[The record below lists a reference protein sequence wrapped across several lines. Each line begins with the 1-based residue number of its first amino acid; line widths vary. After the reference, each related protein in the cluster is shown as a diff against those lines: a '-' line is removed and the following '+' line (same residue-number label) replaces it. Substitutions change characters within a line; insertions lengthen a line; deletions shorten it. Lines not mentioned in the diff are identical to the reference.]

1 MCPPREHFVRLKRKV
16 RTKGSSP
23 QNVERIQHLHTLEL
37 EMMVPLRES
46 VKAAETEA
54 DVEPA
59 VIPHFLE
66 KNREITKLSMRLVCR
81 ENPHIPNDH
90 LLDEFC

>member
-1 MCPPREHFVRLKRKV
+1 
-16 RTKGSSP
+16 
-23 QNVERIQHLHTLEL
+23 
-37 EMMVPLRES
+37 MMVPLRES

-66 KNREITKLSMRLVCR
+66 KNREITKLSMDWFAKRTLTWPMTTYLMSSAR
-81 ENPHIPNDH
+81 AS
-90 LLDEFC
+90 LLGMMRSIFFLSLSVRPSAI